1 MFFVPLYLELLRS
14 RPQLMF
20 WFAALTQAFIWL
32 VVPAVFYFA
41 PPGDLAQ
48 LLAIGRELRLASGV
62 GPPLA
67 YWLGEIAFRIAGLFG
82 VYLLS
87 QLCVVVTYWC
97 VFALGRAVL
106 GPAHAAI
113 AVLLMIGIALLT
125 VPTPDF
131 GPAILAMA
139 LWAVTLLHYWQ
150 AVVQGNKRSWYVA
163 GAAAALIFLTT
174 DAALILVGTLA
185 AFTVLTERGR
195 AALQSTEPW
204 IVAVALVFF
213 LFLHLLWLEGIA
225 DGLVPILQTLRRT
238 ASGSDNTVAWLRI
251 LIALALAHAG
261 LAILVVLAVGWPR
274 SRATPAPPLQRQPV
288 DAFAGTFVK
297 VVAVVPALLA
307 TVIAVMIER
316 PAPIGGAAPLV
327 VLSGLAVV
335 MAAGDSIALYHQ
347 RVLGFAWTG
356 LLLVPALF
364 VPLLIFL
371 LPWAAA
377 TDLKVAQPAR
387 AMGRFFA
394 ENFERRT
401 GQPLA
406 IVTGDPRTA
415 ALIALA
421 APSRPSVLFDAAPER
436 SPWVTADDI
445 RTRGA
450 IVVWL
455 AADTTPT
462 PPPDIK
468 AHFPDLVPEV
478 PRTFDRPV
486 QGRMPPLR
494 IGWAVIR
501 PGSVAAA
508 PAPAAP
514 TAAAA
519 SR

>member
-14 RPQLMF
+14 RPQLLF
-20 WFAALTQAFIWL
+20 WFAALAQAFIWL
-32 VVPAVFYFA
+32 VVPALFYFA

-48 LLAIGRELRLASGV
+48 LLAIGHEFRLASGV

-67 YWLGEIAFRIAGLFG
+67 YWLGEIAFRLAGLFG

-87 QLCVVVTYWC
+87 QVCVVVTYWC
-97 VFALGRAVL
+97 VFALGRAL
-106 GPAHAAI
+106 FGPAHAVV
-113 AVLLMIGIALLT
+113 AVLLMIGIAILT

-131 GPAILAMA
+131 GPAILTMA

-150 AVVQGNKRSWYVA
+150 ALVQGNKRSWYVA
-163 GAAAALIFLTT
+163 GAAAALIFLTS
-174 DAALILVGTLA
+174 DAALILLGTLA

-204 IVAVALVFF
+204 IVAVALAFF
-213 LFLHLLWLEGIA
+213 LFLNLLWLEGIA
-225 DGLVPILQTLRRT
+225 DGPVRILQTLRRA
-238 ASGSDNTVAWLRI
+238 ASAGDNTAAWLRI

-261 LAILVVLAVGWPR
+261 LVILVVLAVGWPR
-274 SRATPAPPLQRQPV
+274 SRAAPTPPLQRQPV
-288 DAFAGTFVK
+288 EAFAKTFVT
-297 VVAVVPALLA
+297 VLAVMPALLA
-307 TVIAVMIER
+307 TVIAVMIGR
-316 PAPIGGAAPLV
+316 PAPIGGTAPLV

-335 MAAGDSIALYHQ
+335 MAAGDSIALHHQ
-347 RVLGFAWTG
+347 RVLGFAWSG
-356 LLLVPALF
+356 LLLVPAAF
-364 VPLLIFL
+364 VPLLILL

-377 TDLKVAQPAR
+377 MDLKVAQPAR

-394 ENFERRT
+394 ESFERRT

-406 IVTGDPRTA
+406 IVTGDAHTA

-421 APSRPSVLFDAAPER
+421 APSRPSVLFDAEPER
-436 SPWVTADDI
+436 SPWVTTEDI
-445 RTRGA
+445 RAKGA

-468 AHFPDLVPEV
+468 AYFPDIVPEV
-478 PRTFDRPV
+478 PRVFDRPV

-508 PAPAAP
+508 PAPA
-514 TAAAA
+514 TAAA
-519 SR
+519 R

>member
-14 RPQLMF
+14 RPQLLF
-20 WFAALTQAFIWL
+20 WFAALAQAFIWL
-32 VVPAVFYFA
+32 VVPALFYFA

-48 LLAIGRELRLASGV
+48 LLAIGHEFRLASGV

-67 YWLGEIAFRIAGLFG
+67 YWLGEIAFRLAGLFG

-87 QLCVVVTYWC
+87 QVCVVVTYWC
-97 VFALGRAVL
+97 VFALGRAL
-106 GPAHAAI
+106 IGPAHAVV
-113 AVLLMIGIALLT
+113 AVLLMIGIAILT

-131 GPAILAMA
+131 GPAILTMA

-150 AVVQGNKRSWYVA
+150 ALVQGNKRSWYVA
-163 GAAAALIFLTT
+163 GAAAALIFLTS
-174 DAALILVGTLA
+174 DAALILLGTLA

-204 IVAVALVFF
+204 IVAVALAFF
-213 LFLHLLWLEGIA
+213 LFLNLLWLEGIA
-225 DGLVPILQTLRRT
+225 DGPVRILQTLRRA
-238 ASGSDNTVAWLRI
+238 ASAGDNTAAWLRI

-261 LAILVVLAVGWPR
+261 LVILVVLAVGWPR
-274 SRATPAPPLQRQPV
+274 SRAAPTPPLQRQPV
-288 DAFAGTFVK
+288 EAFAKTFVT
-297 VVAVVPALLA
+297 VLAVMPALLA
-307 TVIAVMIER
+307 TVIAVMIGR
-316 PAPIGGAAPLV
+316 PAPIGGTAPLV

-335 MAAGDSIALYHQ
+335 MAAGDSIALHHQ
-347 RVLGFAWTG
+347 RVLGFAWSG
-356 LLLVPALF
+356 LLLVPAAF
-364 VPLLIFL
+364 VPLLILL

-377 TDLKVAQPAR
+377 MDLKVAQPAR

-394 ENFERRT
+394 ESFERRT

-406 IVTGDPRTA
+406 IVTGDAHTA

-421 APSRPSVLFDAAPER
+421 APSRPSVLFDAEPER
-436 SPWVTADDI
+436 SPWVTTEDI
-445 RTRGA
+445 RAKGA

-468 AHFPDLVPEV
+468 AYFPDIVPEV
-478 PRTFDRPV
+478 PRVFDRPV

-501 PGSVAAA
+501 PGSMAAA
-508 PAPAAP
+508 PAPA
-514 TAAAA
+514 TAAA
-519 SR
+519 R

>member
-20 WFAALTQAFIWL
+20 WFAALAQAFIWL
-32 VVPAVFYFA
+32 VVPALFYFA

-48 LLAIGRELRLASGV
+48 LLAIGHEFRLASGV

-67 YWLGEIAFRIAGLFG
+67 YWLGEIAFRLAGLFG

-87 QLCVVVTYWC
+87 QVCVVVTYWC
-97 VFALGRAVL
+97 VFALGRAL
-106 GPAHAAI
+106 FGPAHAVV
-113 AVLLMIGIALLT
+113 AVLLMIGIAILT

-131 GPAILAMA
+131 GPAILTMA

-150 AVVQGNKRSWYVA
+150 ALVQGNKRSWYVA
-163 GAAAALIFLTT
+163 GAAAALIFLTN
-174 DAALILVGTLA
+174 DAALILLGTLA

-204 IVAVALVFF
+204 IVAVALAFF
-213 LFLHLLWLEGIA
+213 LFLNLLWLEGIA
-225 DGLVPILQTLRRT
+225 DGPVRILQTLRRA
-238 ASGSDNTVAWLRI
+238 ASAGDNTAAWLRI

-261 LAILVVLAVGWPR
+261 LVILVVLAVGWPR
-274 SRATPAPPLQRQPV
+274 SRAAPTPPLQRQPV
-288 DAFAGTFVK
+288 EAFAKTFVT
-297 VVAVVPALLA
+297 VLAVMPALLA
-307 TVIAVMIER
+307 TVIAVMIGR
-316 PAPIGGAAPLV
+316 PAPIGGTAPLV

-335 MAAGDSIALYHQ
+335 MAAGDSIALHHQ
-347 RVLGFAWTG
+347 RVLGFAWSG
-356 LLLVPALF
+356 LLLVPAAF
-364 VPLLIFL
+364 VPLLILL

-377 TDLKVAQPAR
+377 MDLKVAQPAR

-394 ENFERRT
+394 ESFERRT

-406 IVTGDPRTA
+406 IVTGDAHTA

-421 APSRPSVLFDAAPER
+421 APSRPSVLFDAEPER
-436 SPWVTADDI
+436 SPWVTTEDI
-445 RTRGA
+445 RAKGA

-468 AHFPDLVPEV
+468 AHFPDIVPEL
-478 PRTFDRPV
+478 PRVFDRPV

-508 PAPAAP
+508 PAPA
-514 TAAAA
+514 TAAA
-519 SR
+519 R